1 MKLKVGDAAPA
12 FSLPSTSGK
21 TVTLAS
27 LKGRK
32 VVLYFYPRD
41 DTPGCTREAC
51 DFRDNLARVRGAGAE
66 VFGVSKDSLAS
77 HDRFR
82 AKYELPF
89 DLLSDENDEL
99 AKSYGAFGT
108 KNLYGKEVEGTI
120 RSTFLIDEEGRIA
133 QIWSPVRVEGHVD
146 AVLAAIGYAPQRMDE
161 GESEREPGLV
171 SEESTS
177 APESSSARSQPARAA
192 KKTSKKKPVAKP
204 ATKKKAAAKKAP
216 VRATK
221 KTAAKKTSKKAGA
234 KVAKKSSGRSTTQ
247 ASGRSTVK
255 PARKPTRILPT
266 KSIRP
271 AGMPATQASGRAKA
285 SSQKSAKKSSR
296 KRLARRA

>member
-1 MKLKVGDAAPA
+1 VLEVGQAAPF
-12 FSLPSTSGK
+12 FSLPSTSG
-21 TVTLAS
+21 AS
-27 LKGRK
+27 VALDGLRGRK

-51 DFRDNLARVRGAGAE
+51 DFRDNLARVRSAGAE
-66 VFGVSKDSLAS
+66 VFGVSKNSLSS

-82 AKYELPF
+82 SKYELPF

-146 AVLAAIGYAPQRMDE
+146 AVLAAIGYAPQRME
-161 GESEREPGLV
+161 ESEDESEPGMA
-171 SEESTS
+171 SEEDAS
-177 APESSSARSQPARAA
+177 APEAPAARSQPARAA
-192 KKTSKKKPVAKP
+192 KKTSRKKPAAKP
-204 ATKKKAAAKKAP
+204 AAKKKAAAKKAP

-221 KTAAKKTSKKAGA
+221 KKVAKKTSG
-234 KVAKKSSGRSTTQ
+234 KVAKTSGGRSTSK
-247 ASGRSTVK
+247 ASGRSAKK
-255 PARKPTRILPT
+255 PARNPTRILPT

-271 AGMPATQASGRAKA
+271 AGKPATQSSSRAKA
-285 SSQKSAKKSSR
+285 SSQKAAKKSSR